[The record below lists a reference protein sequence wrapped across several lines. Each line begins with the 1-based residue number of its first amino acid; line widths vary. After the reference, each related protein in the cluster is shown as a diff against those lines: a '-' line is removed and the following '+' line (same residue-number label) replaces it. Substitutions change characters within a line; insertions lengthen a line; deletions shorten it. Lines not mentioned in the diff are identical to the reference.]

1 MSIGRQTSLFAV
13 LMTCAVLA
21 TTASAARAQMTGDTI
36 PPHRLAPAP
45 IEVVAPT
52 SPTVLADLGSLRQGS
67 LPMSASLAVYRWL
80 EAGREFGIRQV
91 PVVRSR
97 NSSVRSA
104 WFGKRF

>member
-1 MSIGRQTSLFAV
+1 MPAVRRSSLIAV

-21 TTASAARAQMTGDTI
+21 IAAPAARAQMGSDL

-45 IEVVAPT
+45 IEVVSPT
-52 SPTVLADLGSLRQGS
+52 SPTALSDLGSLRQGS